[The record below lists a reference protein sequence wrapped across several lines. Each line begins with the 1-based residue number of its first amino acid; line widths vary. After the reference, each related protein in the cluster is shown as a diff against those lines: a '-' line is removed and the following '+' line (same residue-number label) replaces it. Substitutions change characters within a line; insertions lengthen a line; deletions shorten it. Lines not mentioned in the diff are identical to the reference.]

1 MATTRL
7 TDIVLVKTFAKI
19 VESKITENSKF
30 RQSGLIVSD
39 PRIVTKANTAGFEGT
54 LPFWK
59 PIAGGEAA
67 TMNDDPTSKGTPAKV
82 EQGSM
87 TARMIQRALS
97 FAAMDLA
104 DYASDSDAIEYAAG
118 EFARLWTADEESTV
132 LAILRGIIADNT
144 ANDSGDMVKNVSR
157 STGTID
163 ATNKFGG
170 STLIEA
176 RKQLGDVGGELKFIF
191 AHSDIV
197 NNLRAAEPN
206 AFVPASQT
214 NIGLETYMGYG
225 VIETD
230 NAGIGGTT
238 NYPVYTTYV
247 TGSGLF
253 GYGAGSFGENALA
266 QVRDEFAGNFSGQ
279 ETVISRRR
287 YILHPFGFTNKE
299 APTNGVSQ
307 ANAELEV
314 AGTWDRVISRKSIPL
329 VAVRTNG

>member
-118 EFARLWTADEESTV
+118 EFARLWTPVDTSRARQGWTAETPSAPYEP
-132 LAILRGIIADNT
+132 GIIENNVEYIGVL
-144 ANDSGDMVKNVSR
+144 NDGHSPQAPAGFVETTVQKH
-157 STGTID
+157 GGAID
-163 ATNKFGG
+163 
-170 STLIEA
+170 
-176 RKQLGDVGGELKFIF
+176 
-191 AHSDIV
+191 
-197 NNLRAAEPN
+197 
-206 AFVPASQT
+206 
-214 NIGLETYMGYG
+214 
-225 VIETD
+225 
-230 NAGIGGTT
+230 
-238 NYPVYTTYV
+238 
-247 TGSGLF
+247 
-253 GYGAGSFGENALA
+253 
-266 QVRDEFAGNFSGQ
+266 
-279 ETVISRRR
+279 
-287 YILHPFGFTNKE
+287 
-299 APTNGVSQ
+299 
-307 ANAELEV
+307 
-314 AGTWDRVISRKSIPL
+314 
-329 VAVRTNG
+329 

>member
-1 MATTRL
+1 MTTRL
-7 TDIVLVKTFAKI
+7 TDIVPVKTFARI

-30 RQSGLIVSD
+30 RQSGIIVSD
-39 PRIVTKANTAGFEGT
+39 PRITTKAQTAGFEGT

-67 TMNDDPTSKGTPAKV
+67 TMNDDPAVKGVPSKV

-97 FAAMDLA
+97 FAAMDIA

-118 EFARLWTADEESTV
+118 EFARLWTADEEYAV
-132 LAILRGIIADNT
+132 LAVLKGILADNA
-144 ANDSGDMVKNVSR
+144 ANDSGDMIKNVALT
-157 STGTID
+157 TGTIAD
-163 ATNKFGG
+163 TNKFGG
-170 STLIEA
+170 QLLIEG
-176 RKQLGDVGGELKFIF
+176 RKQLGDVGGDLKFIF
-191 AHSDIV
+191 AHSDVV
-197 NNLRAAEPN
+197 NNLRSKEPN

-230 NAGIGGTT
+230 NSGVAGTT
-238 NYPVYTTYV
+238 NFPVYTTYV
-247 TGSGLF
+247 TGTGLL
-253 GYGAGSFGENALA
+253 GYGAGSFGNESLV

-287 YILHPFGFTNKE
+287 YILHPFGFTNKV

-307 ANAELEV
+307 ANAELSD
-314 AGTWDRVISRKSIPL
+314 AATWDRVIARKSIPL
-329 VAVRTNG
+329 VAIKTNG